1 MTELYQ
7 FGVGFG
13 LAWAATQFMPKR
25 LWRRLAARN
34 YRGLT
39 LTTGLGVP
47 LAIASLLPG
56 LIALISAAIR
66 GESVFTLELA
76 LLVGC
81 LLVFL
86 AGLIDDLVGHGPRG
100 IRAHIGAALRGR
112 FTTGTLKIVVIL
124 GAAALVAASGGVD
137 REPIRILA
145 GIVLMAAFANLWNG
159 LDVAPGRAAKFFVL
173 GAWITTTFAL
183 FVDSL
188 LLRMLG
194 ATVFLGWLDLRERGM
209 LGDSGSNLLGFGLAA
224 SLYGIASTP
233 VLVGLAALGVG
244 LNVLAE
250 TVTLSTIIR
259 SVRPLRWFDSLG
271 RLHLDEPGDQVR
283 EDSSLE

>member
-7 FGVGFG
+7 FGFGFG

-56 LIALISAAIR
+56 LIALISAAIG
-66 GESVFTLELA
+66 GESVSTFELA

-86 AGLIDDLVGHGPRG
+86 AGLIDDLIGHGPRG

-112 FTTGTLKIVVIL
+112 LTTGALKIVVIL
-124 GAAALVAASGGVD
+124 GAAALVASVGVA

-173 GAWITTTFAL
+173 GAWITATFAL

-209 LGDSGSNLLGFGLAA
+209 LGDSGSNLLGFGLAG
-224 SLYGIASTP
+224 SLYGIVSTP

-244 LNVLAE
+244 LNLLAE

-271 RLHLDEPGDQVR
+271 RLHLDEPGNQVR

>member
-1 MTELYQ
+1 
-7 FGVGFG
+7 V
-13 LAWAATQFMPKR
+13 
-25 LWRRLAARN
+25 
-34 YRGLT
+34 
-39 LTTGLGVP
+39 
-47 LAIASLLPG
+47 
-56 LIALISAAIR
+56 
-66 GESVFTLELA
+66 A
-76 LLVGC
+76 LLVSC

-86 AGLIDDLVGHGPRG
+86 AGLIDDLIGHGPRG

-112 FTTGTLKIVVIL
+112 LTTGALKIVVIL
-124 GAAALVAASGGVD
+124 GAAALVASVGVA

-173 GAWITTTFAL
+173 GAWITATFAL

-209 LGDSGSNLLGFGLAA
+209 LGDSGSNLLGFGLAG
-224 SLYGIASTP
+224 SLYGIVSTP

-244 LNVLAE
+244 LNLLAE

-271 RLHLDEPGDQVR
+271 RLHLDEPGNQVR